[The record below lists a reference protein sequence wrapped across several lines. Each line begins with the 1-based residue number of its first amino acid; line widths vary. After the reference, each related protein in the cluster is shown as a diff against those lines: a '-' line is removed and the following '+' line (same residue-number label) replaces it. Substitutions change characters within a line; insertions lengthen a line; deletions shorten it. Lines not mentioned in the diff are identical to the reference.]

1 MRAGRRARPYFGG
14 MVAGRAT
21 KKTKRRGRRATALVL
36 VLVLL
41 WVALSAKLFVW
52 PAHDPVA
59 GAHADAV
66 VVLNFPGRRWQVA
79 QELARERAAPV
90 MLVSVAS
97 VEWNCPLTS
106 FPGVRLECFR
116 PDPFSTMGEARYAA
130 DQARQHGW
138 HSLIFVTSLAQAT
151 RARVRVKRCFNG
163 SVQVVVEPRP
173 SLPALAYDV
182 VYEWGALAKALIW
195 QRAC

>member
-1 MRAGRRARPYFGG
+1 
-14 MVAGRAT
+14 V
-21 KKTKRRGRRATALVL
+21 VL

-41 WVALSAKLFVW
+41 WLALSAKLFVW
-52 PAHDPVA
+52 PAHDPIK

-66 VVLNFPGRRWQVA
+66 LVLNFPGPRWPVA
-79 QELARERAAPV
+79 EQLAQERAAPV

-97 VEWNCPLTS
+97 VEWNCPRQT

-130 DQARQHGW
+130 AQARQHDW
-138 HSLIFVTSLAQAT
+138 HSLIVVTDLAQST
-151 RARVRVKRCFNG
+151 RARVRVRRCFSG
-163 SVQVVVEPRP
+163 TVEGVVARP

-182 VYEWGALAKALIW
+182 VYEWGALAKALVW
-195 QRAC
+195 QRGC

>member
-1 MRAGRRARPYFGG
+1 
-14 MVAGRAT
+14 MVAGRAVR
-21 KKTKRRGRRATALVL
+21 KTKRRGRRAAALVL
-36 VLVLL
+36 VVVLL

-90 MLVSVAS
+90 VLVSVAS
-97 VEWNCPLTS
+97 VEWNCPLAS

-130 DQARQHGW
+130 EQARQHGW
-138 HSLIFVTSLAQAT
+138 HRLIFVTSLAQAT

-173 SLPALAYDV
+173 ALASLAYEV